1 MSETLVG
8 GGSLVGARLLGTGG
22 WGREVLMGGIAVEND
37 SIEEVTM

>member
-8 GGSLVGARLLGTGG
+8 GGAVVDAPDPGRLRRGA
-22 WGREVLMGGIAVEND
+22 EVLMGGIAPETD